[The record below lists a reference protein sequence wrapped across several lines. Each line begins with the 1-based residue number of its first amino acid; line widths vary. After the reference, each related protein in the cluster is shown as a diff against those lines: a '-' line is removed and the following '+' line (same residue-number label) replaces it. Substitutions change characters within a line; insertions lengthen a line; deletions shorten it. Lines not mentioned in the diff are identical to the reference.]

1 MFKTVFVTRL
11 NPGDSE
17 RFSSLYLDKPALKRD
32 VFLEALIQ
40 FKQKNARKNSYHLK
54 HTNIVKIN
62 SEVFQIQLFDDIAD
76 KIKDLAAK
84 FNVNRSALIREI
96 ICEYLQNNKF

>member
-17 RFSSLYLDKPALKRD
+17 RFSSLYLVRPALKRD
-32 VFLEALIQ
+32 VFLEALQQ
-40 FKQKNARKNSYHLK
+40 FKQKNSRKNSYRLK
-54 HTNIVKIN
+54 HANIIRIN
-62 SEVFQIQLFDDIAD
+62 SEVFQIQLFDYIAD
-76 KIKDLAAK
+76 EIKNLAAK
-84 FNVNRSALIREI
+84 FKVNRSALIREI